1 MNIKAA
7 IITGNLINDVIFNS
21 RLTIGAPLDTFD
33 GGAQSTRTTITVT
46 YHFSFHLFPN
56 ISYSRPRPSLMHTY
70 VGPRKAR
77 CDFKQWKGH
86 GSYILAS
93 RNSLYE
99 WPRLDGNECTREPWI
114 SLVHLLAGRLAGW
127 SKEDTHQW
135 LVDRKTRQVRARK
148 LIKSTGQFHYCFR
161 KQTEKPKTGNA
172 ITHPPKHNRCVV
184 EMQQYNV

>member
-46 YHFSFHLFPN
+46 YHFSFHLFPT

-93 RNSLYE
+93 RELTL
-99 WPRLDGNECTREPWI
+99 RMAKTRWKW
-114 SLVHLLAGRLAGW
+114 VHSRTMNFTCALASWQAGW
-127 SKEDTHQW
+127 
-135 LVDRKTRQVRARK
+135 LVQR
-148 LIKSTGQFHYCFR
+148 G
-161 KQTEKPKTGNA
+161 
-172 ITHPPKHNRCVV
+172 HPPVAGGSENSASARTETYQKHGSVTLLFQKTNWKT
-184 EMQQYNV
+184 ENG